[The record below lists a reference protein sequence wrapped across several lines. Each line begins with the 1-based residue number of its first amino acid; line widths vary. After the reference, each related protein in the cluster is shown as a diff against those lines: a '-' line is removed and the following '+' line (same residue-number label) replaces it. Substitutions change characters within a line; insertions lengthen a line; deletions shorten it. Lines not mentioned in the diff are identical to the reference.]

1 MKKLICAF
9 LAALILSTPAYAVET
24 ITDDAIEIKAPSA
37 ILMEKTSGEVI
48 YEKNAHEKRPPA
60 SVTKVMTLLLIVEA
74 IERGDISLDDTVIA
88 SERAASFGGS
98 CVYLEEGEKMSVD
111 EMLKCITVVS
121 ANDCAVAM
129 SEFLCGSEQAFV
141 QRMNERAAE
150 LGLKDTHFCNCT
162 GLFEDPEHYTSAYDL
177 AVMSRALIKHD
188 LIKKILDHLDGQHQK
203 RRVWALNTNKLVY
216 YYDGCTGLKTGYTEK
231 AMYCLS
237 ATAERD
243 GVEYIAVIMHG
254 DSIESRNNDAKA
266 LLNYGFANYKLCSLR
281 SDEVLPPVKVRL
293 GKCDSVQPVYTGEE
307 TALIKKSGT
316 ADITYDVDLPD
327 SVPAPVKKGQKLGTL
342 TVGLGGE
349 VFREVPLVAGS
360 DVDRAGLLGIF
371 TDIALSYLGIG

>member
-1 MKKLICAF
+1 MKKLICVF

-24 ITDDAIEIKAPSA
+24 ITDDAIDIKAPSA

-141 QRMNERAAE
+141 QRMNERADE

-188 LIKKILDHLDGQHQK
+188 LIKKYSTIWMDSIRNGEFGLS
-203 RRVWALNTNKLVY
+203 NTNKLVY
-216 YYDGCTGLKTGYTEK
+216 YYDGCTGLKTGYTDK

-243 GVEYIAVIMHG
+243 GIEYIAVIMHG

-266 LLNYGFANYKLCSLR
+266 LLNYAFANYTLCPLR
-281 SDEVLPPVKVRL
+281 QGSALPPVSVEL
-293 GKCDSVQPVYTGEE
+293 GKGDCVQPEYTGPEA
-307 TALIKKSGT
+307 ALISKQGSGNIEYT
-316 ADITYDVDLPD
+316 LQLPD
-327 SVPAPVKKGQKLGTL
+327 SVAAPVKKGDSLGSMSVL
-342 TVGLGGE
+342 INGQE
-349 VFREVPLVAGS
+349 AFSVPLVASHDVQRMGLSDIFLSLVGS
-360 DVDRAGLLGIF
+360 LLGRN
-371 TDIALSYLGIG
+371 

>member
-1 MKKLICAF
+1 MKKFFCTV
-9 LAALILSTPAYAVET
+9 LAALIFSSPAYAIET
-24 ITDDAIEIKAPSA
+24 MSDDAIDIKAPSA

-48 YEKNAHEKRPPA
+48 YEKNAHEQLPPA

-98 CVYLEEGEKMSVD
+98 CVFLEEGEKMSVD

-129 SEFLCGSEQAFV
+129 SEFLCGSEPAFV

-150 LGLKDTHFCNCT
+150 LGLKNTHFCNCT
-162 GLFEDPEHYTSAYDL
+162 GLFNDPEHYTSAYDL

-188 LIKKILDHLDGQHQK
+188 LIKKYSTIWMDSIRNGEFGLS
-203 RRVWALNTNKLVY
+203 NTNKLVY
-216 YYDGCTGLKTGYTEK
+216 YYDGCTGLKTGYTEE

-243 GVEYIAVIMHG
+243 GIEYIAVIMHG
-254 DSIESRNNDAKA
+254 DSIESRSNDAKA
-266 LLNYGFANYKLCSLR
+266 LLNYGFANYKLCPLR

-293 GKCDSVQPVYTGEE
+293 GKSDSVQPVYSGEE
-307 TALIKKSGT
+307 TALIKKSGA
-316 ADITYDVDLPD
+316 ADITYSVELPD
-327 SVPAPVKKGQKLGTL
+327 SVAAPVENGQKLGTL
-342 TVGLGGE
+342 TVSIGGK
-349 VFREVPLVAGS
+349 VFREVPLVAENA
-360 DVDRAGLLGIF
+360 VERAGLFGIF
-371 TDIALSYLGIG
+371 TDMALAYLGIG

>member
-1 MKKLICAF
+1 MKKLICTF
-9 LAALILSTPAYAVET
+9 LAALLMSVPAHAIET
-24 ITDDAIEIKAPSA
+24 ISDDAIDIKAPSA

-74 IERGDISLDDTVIA
+74 IERGDISLDATVIA

-98 CVYLEEGEKMSVD
+98 CV
-111 EMLKCITVVS
+111 
-121 ANDCAVAM
+121 AVAM
-129 SEFLCGSEQAFV
+129 SEFLCGSEPAFV

-188 LIKKILDHLDGQHQK
+188 LIKKYSTIWMDSIRDGEFG
-203 RRVWALNTNKLVY
+203 LSNTNKLVY
-216 YYDGCTGLKTGYTEK
+216 YYDGCTGLKTGYTDK

-281 SDEVLPPVKVRL
+281 SNEVLPPVKVRL

-316 ADITYDVDLPD
+316 ADITYDVDLPE

-342 TVGLGGE
+342 TVRTGGK
-349 VFREVPLVAGS
+349 VFREVPLIAGS
-360 DVDRAGLLGIF
+360 DVERAGLLGIF